1 MCTYTGVGRL
11 YKTECKGA
19 ETLTSR
25 EIDKKLITLAS
36 PEERGERQR
45 TKIRINQV
53 KRLRRKIN
61 HWSGA
66 DERIVNKRPFEI
78 RTSSFIKFIN
88 LRRLSLLISLV
99 SKKKHKRYRVYR
111 SLGVQT

>member
-1 MCTYTGVGRL
+1 MYTYTCVGRL

-66 DERIVNKRPFEI
+66 DERIVNKRAARDRSKFE
-78 RTSSFIKFIN
+78 
-88 LRRLSLLISLV
+88 RRPLLDLLICD
-99 SKKKHKRYRVYR
+99 VYR
-111 SLGVQT
+111 Y